1 MNLAAGQATN
11 STAFCPAGKK
21 ALGGGVLGSDNLA
34 LQASSALGDGSGW
47 TVVVRNYGN
56 AIGHL
61 AAFAVCASVS

>member
-1 MNLAAGQATN
+1 M
-11 STAFCPAGKK
+11 
-21 ALGGGVLGSDNLA
+21 LGSDNLA
-34 LQASSALGDGSGW
+34 LQASSALGDGAGW